1 MKDASTKTVSVIVVT
16 CGVKNYLKSCLDSIK
31 QQSYSALEIIVIDN
45 SVDKQFAQQ
54 ISELYPYIK
63 LYSSPKNLSYCE
75 SLNKAIDMS
84 RGDFILCLNDDVIL
98 DKRFIQEA
106 LEGFSVDKSIGMV
119 SGKILRPDGITLDS
133 AGLYLSCWRSAKER
147 GYNIKD
153 KGQYNSPG
161 YIFGVNGAVAFYRKN
176 MLEQI
181 KIDSEYFDAD
191 FRFFYEDLD
200 IAWRAQ
206 NLGWKGYYIPNAVAY
221 HLRGATVRQGRGID
235 KRYARHYLSDE
246 LHLDLVKNRYLTII
260 KNESLLGFL
269 LYLPFVIFYEIF
281 LWGYILLFRF
291 KLMKKIFS
299 IRPAINSAFK
309 KRTLLN
315 RR

>member
-1 MKDASTKTVSVIVVT
+1 MRQTSTKTVSVIVVT
-16 CGVKNYLKSCLDSIK
+16 CGVKDYFKSCLESIR
-31 QQSYSALEIIVIDN
+31 QQSYSTFEIIVIDN
-45 SVDKQFAQQ
+45 SADKQFAQQ
-54 ISELYPYIK
+54 ITELYPYIK

-84 RGDFILCLNDDVIL
+84 QGDFILCLNDDVIL

-106 LEGFSVDKSIGMV
+106 LEGFSVDKRIGMV
-119 SGKILRPDGITLDS
+119 SGKILRPDGVTLDS
-133 AGLYLSCWRSAKER
+133 AGLFLTCWRTAKER
-147 GYNIKD
+147 GYGQKD
-153 KGQYNSPG
+153 KGQYNSVG
-161 YIFGVNGAVAFYRKN
+161 YIFGVNGAVAFYRKD

-181 KIDSEYFDAD
+181 KIHSEYFDSD

-206 NLGWKGYYIPNAVAY
+206 NFGWKGYYIPNAVAY
-221 HLRGATVRQGRGID
+221 HIRGATVRQDRGID

-260 KNESLLGFL
+260 KNESPLGFL
-269 LYLPFVIFYEIF
+269 SHLPFVIFYEIF

-299 IRPAINSAFK
+299 IRPLIKAAFK
-309 KRTLLN
+309 KRTLLKG
-315 RR
+315 R